1 MKLEPR
7 ARRRIVWGIGALLLV
22 LLLAL
27 AFRPTPVAVET
38 ATVTRGPMEVT
49 IDADGV
55 TRVVDRYQIAAPVTG
70 MLLRLQARE
79 GDAVRDGQVLARIEP
94 VPLDPAAETRAR
106 SAVAVAEARLAEASE
121 RAIQAETIA
130 DQLARAAQRTRLL
143 AEEGAVSVEARER
156 ADVEAENAARELA
169 AAGTRVTAARG
180 DVAAARAALGDLDD
194 GGDAADVV
202 APADGR
208 VLRIHQ
214 RSDRVIP
221 AGTPLLDVGDARAL
235 EVVVDVLSTDAVR
248 ISEGM
253 PLRIENWGGDVAL
266 AGQVRHVEPSAFT
279 RVSTL
284 GVEEQRVN
292 VIGEVSEVPPALGDG
307 FRVEARIVIWSA
319 DDVQRVPSTALFR
332 EGDGWRVFIVDG
344 DRARRRDVRIG
355 QRAVVNTE
363 VLDGLS
369 EGERVVL
376 FPPDDLEDGDR
387 VSVR

>member
-319 DDVQRVPSTALFR
+319 DDVQRVPSTAT
-332 EGDGWRVFIVDG
+332 GPDGAMSG
-344 DRARRRDVRIG
+344 
-355 QRAVVNTE
+355 
-363 VLDGLS
+363 S
-369 EGERVVL
+369 
-376 FPPDDLEDGDR
+376 
-387 VSVR
+387 VSAPSRTRKCSTGSPRGSASYSSRLTTSRTATASA